1 MSNLVYNR
9 FISHGAANSSHALAP
24 LSLCSIDGFDMIRDE
39 ALCPAE
45 RSILRDFYILAKG
58 NEWTDISG
66 WMSEHTS
73 YCDWFGVTCDNNDEG
88 EDYIDQHVIRLELP
102 NNGLSG
108 KLSPSIGDLTRLEA
122 LDLSD
127 NDIKVRIRSN
137 PANGDNH
144 E

>member
-39 ALCPAE
+39 ALCPSE

-66 WMSEHTS
+66 WMGEHSS
-73 YCDWFGVTCDNNDEG
+73 YCDWYGVTCDNSDEG
-88 EDYIDQHVIRLELP
+88 EGYVDQHIIRLELP

-108 KLSPSIGDLTRLEA
+108 KLSPSIGNFTRLEA

-127 NDIKVRIRSN
+127 NDIKVRI
-137 PANGDNH
+137 
-144 E
+144 

>member
-45 RSILRDFYILAKG
+45 RSILRDFYIRAKG

-66 WMSEHTS
+66 WMGEHAS
-73 YCDWFGVTCDNNDEG
+73 YCDWFGVTCENTSNSEVG
-88 EDYIDQHVIRLELP
+88 EDYIDQRVLRLELP

-108 KLSPSIGDLTRLEA
+108 KLSPSIGNLTRLDA

-127 NDIKVRIRSN
+127 NDIKVRI
-137 PANGDNH
+137 
-144 E
+144 